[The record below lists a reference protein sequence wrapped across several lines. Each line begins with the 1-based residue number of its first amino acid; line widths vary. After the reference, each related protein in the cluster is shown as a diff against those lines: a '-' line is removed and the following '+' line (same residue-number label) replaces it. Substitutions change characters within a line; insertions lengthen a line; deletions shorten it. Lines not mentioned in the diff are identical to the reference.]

1 MISYSEIEKKIGYVF
16 ENKELLKTALTHKSY
31 AYEKGDTSSSC
42 YNERLEFLGDAILEH
57 IVSIY
62 LYNITPV
69 LKEGVMSKKRAEIVC
84 EKSLSEIVRKAGLSK
99 HVRLGKCELVTGG
112 NKKDAILADM
122 FEAILGAI
130 YLDGGFEKA
139 QATCLNLLETTI
151 ISTLNEKTSLDYK
164 TRLQELLQK
173 NGTVKIE
180 YILDKETGKDHAK
193 MFFSSVYF
201 EGEKIGEGNGKTKK
215 ASEQAAAAVAL
226 KKFENQFE

>member
-1 MISYSEIEKKIGYVF
+1 MLSYSEIEKKIGYIF
-16 ENKELLKTALTHKSY
+16 TNKELLRTALTHKSY
-31 AYEKGDTSSSC
+31 AYEIGETAFSC

-57 IVSIY
+57 IVSIE
-62 LYNITPV
+62 LYNITPS

-84 EKSLSEIVRKAGLSK
+84 EKSLSNVVRRVGMAK
-99 HVRLGKCELVTGG
+99 HVRLGKCETTTGG

-139 QATCLNLLETTI
+139 QETCLKLLGQTI
-151 ISTLNEKTSLDYK
+151 IEVLNEKESLDYK

-180 YILDKETGKDHAK
+180 YVLDRESGKDHAK
-193 MFFSSVYF
+193 TFCSSVYF
-201 EGEKIGEGNGKTKK
+201 EGEKIGDGSGKTKK

-226 KKFENQFE
+226 KKFEN

>member
-1 MISYSEIEKKIGYVF
+1 MLSYCEIEKKLGYVF
-16 ENKELLKTALTHKSY
+16 ENKELLKLALTHKSY
-31 AYEKGDTSSSC
+31 AYENGDISSSC

-57 IVSIY
+57 IISIY
-62 LYNITPV
+62 LYNITPL

-84 EKSLSEIVRKAGLSK
+84 EKSLSDVVKTIGLSK
-99 HVRLGKCELVTGG
+99 YIMLGKCEITTGG

-130 YLDGGFEKA
+130 YLDGGFDKS
-139 QATCLNLLETTI
+139 QTTCLKLMEPTI
-151 ISTLNEKTSLDYK
+151 IQVLNEKTSLDYK

-180 YILDKETGKDHAK
+180 YVLDKEAGKAHAK
-193 MFFSSVYF
+193 TFFSSVYF

-215 ASEQAAAAVAL
+215 ASEQAAAAAAL
-226 KKFENQFE
+226 KTFEN

>member
-1 MISYSEIEKKIGYVF
+1 MLSYNEIEKKIGYVF
-16 ENKELLKTALTHKSY
+16 QNKELLKLALTHKSY

-57 IVSIY
+57 IVSIE
-62 LYNITPV
+62 LYNVTPL

-84 EKSLSEIVRKAGLSK
+84 EKSLSSVIKQKGLSK
-99 HVRLGKCELVTGG
+99 HVRLGKCEITTGG

-139 QATCLNLLETTI
+139 QATCLELLKDNITTV
-151 ISTLNEKTSLDYK
+151 LNEKASLDYK

-180 YILDKETGKDHAK
+180 YVLDKETGKDHSK
-193 MFFSSVYF
+193 TFYSSVYF

-226 KKFENQFE
+226 KKFEN

>member
-16 ENKELLKTALTHKSY
+16 NNKELLKSAITHKSY
-31 AYEKGDTSSSC
+31 AYERGNTAPSC

-57 IVSIY
+57 VVSIY
-62 LYNITPV
+62 LYNVTPL

-84 EKSLSEIVRKAGLSK
+84 EKSLSDVIRECGLSK
-99 HVRLGKCELVTGG
+99 HVMLGKCEISTGG

-139 QATCLNLLETTI
+139 QITCLKLLEQTI
-151 ISTLNEKTSLDYK
+151 IKVLNEEHSLDYK
-164 TRLQELLQK
+164 TRLQEVLQK

-180 YILDKETGKDHAK
+180 YVLDREVGKDHAK
-193 MFFSSVYF
+193 TFFSSVYF
-201 EGEKIGEGNGKTKK
+201 EGEKIGEGSGKTKK
-215 ASEQAAAAVAL
+215 ASEQAAAAAAL
-226 KKFENQFE
+226 KKIKD

>member
-1 MISYSEIEKKIGYVF
+1 MISYNEIEKKIGYIF
-16 ENKELLKTALTHKSY
+16 NNKELLKNAITHKSY
-31 AYEKGDTSSSC
+31 AYERGNTDSSC

-57 IVSIY
+57 VISIY
-62 LYNITPV
+62 LYNVTPL

-84 EKSLSEIVRKAGLSK
+84 EKSLSDVIKACGLSK
-99 HVRLGKCELVTGG
+99 HVMLGKCEISTGV

-139 QATCLNLLETTI
+139 EITCLKLLEKTI
-151 ISTLNEKTSLDYK
+151 VKVLNEEQSLDYK
-164 TRLQELLQK
+164 TRLQEVLQK

-180 YILDKETGKDHAK
+180 YVLDREVGKDHAK
-193 MFFSSVYF
+193 TFFSSVYF
-201 EGEKIGEGNGKTKK
+201 EGEKIGEGSGKTKK

-226 KKFENQFE
+226 KKIKN

>member
-1 MISYSEIEKKIGYVF
+1 MLSYNEIEKKLGYVF
-16 ENKELLKTALTHKSY
+16 SNKELLKLALTHKSY
-31 AYEKGDTSSSC
+31 AYEKGDISYSC

-57 IVSIY
+57 IVSVE
-62 LYNITPV
+62 LYNITPL

-84 EKSLSEIVRKAGLSK
+84 EKSLSSIIREKGLS
-99 HVRLGKCELVTGG
+99 RYIMLGKCEITTGG

-130 YLDGGFEKA
+130 YLDGGFNKA
-139 QATCLNLLETTI
+139 QSTCLYLLSETITNV
-151 ISTLNEKTSLDYK
+151 LNEKESLDYK
-164 TRLQELLQK
+164 TRLQEILQK

-180 YILDKETGKDHAK
+180 YVLEKEQGKAHAK
-193 MFFSSVYF
+193 TFYSSVYF

-226 KKFENQFE
+226 KKFEN